1 MTNIDR
7 ATVEGFGDEWSRF
20 DQSELSAA
28 ELREIGRRYFSLL
41 PLESLTP
48 TMKVMDVGCGSG
60 RWATLVAPLVGEL
73 HLVDPSRSALDVAMR
88 NLDGFGNVTF
98 HEAPVDRLP
107 VLNDSM
113 DLVYSLGV
121 LHHVP
126 DTAEAIKSCVR
137 KVAPG
142 GRFLV
147 YLYYRFDNRPVW
159 FRALWKASDLMR
171 RGICRLPFRVKKV
184 VTDLIAAVV
193 YWPLARAAR
202 LWARLGRNP
211 SLLPLSIYR
220 DSSFYT
226 MRTDALDRFGTRL
239 EQRFTKKEIG
249 DMMSAAGLVDVRFR
263 DDEPYWCAVGRRP

>member
-1 MTNIDR
+1 MANIDQE
-7 ATVEGFGDEWSRF
+7 TVDGFGDEWSRF

-28 ELREIGRRYFSLL
+28 ELVEIGQRYFSLL
-41 PLESLTP
+41 PLESLPP

-60 RWATLVAPLVGEL
+60 RWATLVAPAVGEL
-73 HLVDPSRSALDVAMR
+73 HLVDPSRSALDVARR

-98 HEAPVDRLP
+98 HESSVDRLP
-107 VLNDSM
+107 VADGSM

-126 DTAEAIKSCVR
+126 DTASAIKSCVR

-159 FRALWKASDLMR
+159 FRAVWKVSDLVR
-171 RGICRLPFRVKKV
+171 RGICRLPFRVKKI

-193 YWPLARAAR
+193 YWPLARTAR
-202 LWARLGRNP
+202 LLARLGRNP
-211 SLLPLSIYR
+211 GLFPLSIYR

-239 EQRFTKKEIG
+239 EQRFTKKEIQ
-249 DMMSAAGLVDVRFR
+249 DMMFAAGLVDVRFR
-263 DDEPYWCAVGRRP
+263 DDEPYWCAIGRRP